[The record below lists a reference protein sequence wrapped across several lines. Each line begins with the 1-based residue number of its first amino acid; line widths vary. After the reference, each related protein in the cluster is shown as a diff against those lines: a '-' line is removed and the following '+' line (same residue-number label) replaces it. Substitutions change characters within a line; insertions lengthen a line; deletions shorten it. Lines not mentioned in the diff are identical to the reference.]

1 MKNKHK
7 QNIEQHKQKLKPW
20 KKKQLKIKRDIDN
33 HLNKSLN
40 K

>member
-20 KKKQLKIKRDIDN
+20 KKTIKIKRDIDN